1 MRNQPIP
8 RVIATPA
15 TSTPSARVAGRWGG
29 VYVVISREISQRKRR
44 SIPDNREVIT
54 DDRCALWTTETGVG
68 DPVLLC
74 HGGPGLWDMFG
85 DLAGD
90 LGSRFRLIRWDQR
103 GGGRSERRGPYTLE
117 RMVADV
123 DAVRDH
129 YGLDRVAVLGHSW
142 GAHLGLRY
150 ALAHPDRVSKLVYV
164 SGVGLGHEWH
174 AEFKRN
180 FEQAMGE
187 RHAQWAAL
195 READRSEGEERELA
209 ILQWSADFV
218 DRASAVRHA
227 EAMATPWFPVNYDVN
242 AVLDAEMRAVPEEK
256 LIAACRA
263 LAVPVLIVDGLG
275 DNRPRWAVDSL
286 ERALPA
292 VTRVR
297 LPGAGHVPWLEAP
310 EEFRAAV
317 TDFLT

>member
-1 MRNQPIP
+1 M
-8 RVIATPA
+8 
-15 TSTPSARVAGRWGG
+15 
-29 VYVVISREISQRKRR
+29 
-44 SIPDNREVIT
+44 IT

-90 LGSRFRLIRWDQR
+90 LASRFRLIRWDQR
-103 GGGRSERRGPYTLE
+103 GGGRSERRGPYTLQ

-142 GAHLGLRY
+142 GAHLGLLY

-180 FEQAMGE
+180 FEQALGK
-187 RHAQWAAL
+187 RHVQWAGVRARSVNSRSCNGL
-195 READRSEGEERELA
+195 RTSSTERRP
-209 ILQWSADFV
+209 S
-218 DRASAVRHA
+218 
-227 EAMATPWFPVNYDVN
+227 ATPRRW
-242 AVLDAEMRAVPEEK
+242 
-256 LIAACRA
+256 
-263 LAVPVLIVDGLG
+263 
-275 DNRPRWAVDSL
+275 PR
-286 ERALPA
+286 R
-292 VTRVR
+292 
-297 LPGAGHVPWLEAP
+297 G
-310 EEFRAAV
+310 FRS
-317 TDFLT
+317 TTT